1 MTHPDQD
8 PGPGSGEPGR
18 PPDHAVEEPVRYLE
32 RGQLVAE
39 TSRPVPRAELS
50 PRTVAGLWAL
60 RVFGILV
67 SLMVIGTF
75 VYQLR

>member
-1 MTHPDQD
+1 MTQPDQD
-8 PGPGSGEPGR
+8 PGLSGAGP
-18 PPDHAVEEPVRYLE
+18 PPDHSGDEPILYLE

-39 TSRPVPRAELS
+39 TSQPVPRAELS
-50 PRTVAGLWAL
+50 PRTVAGLWVL
-60 RVFGILV
+60 RVFVILV